1 MHTLYWILISASTFF
16 SLIASGFKW
25 SVISFIMPPMLEA
38 VPNLHWH
45 GLARF
50 WIVLY
55 ENITQYPIL
64 LFILP
69 AAIFC
74 CGIFFNKK
82 LYNIKVAISLII
94 LSIVVLSS
102 AVVLGVIGT
111 YDMQE
116 QMVTGMGL
124 GN

>member
-1 MHTLYWILISASTFF
+1 MHTLYWILISVSTFF
-16 SLIASGFKW
+16 SLIASGFIW
-25 SVISFIMPPMLEA
+25 SVINFIMPPMLDA

-69 AAIFC
+69 VAIFC

-82 LYNIKVAISLII
+82 SYNIKVAISLII

-116 QMVTGMGL
+116 QMVAGMGL